1 MVFCR
6 DFSVVRFV
14 SSLFPSFISHLVMLS
29 LEEAVDVA
37 PGPFDV
43 LELAVAHSV
52 AGCAGTPGRGKGRI
66 WPWACALCCCSPRPC
81 HWGASPPWA
90 RRGGHLQG
98 TFSGEVGWYGA
109 PRSPGLFVGRREE
122 GRASGSSPSGVLS
135 QVRPRDGGA
144 RAACFAAVRLVTSA
158 VCWASRISLDV
169 QGNWHFPGHHHWLC
183 GLLPSGDTKPLS
195 SHLSQEVPRWPEPAS
210 VWLPGD

>member
-52 AGCAGTPGRGKGRI
+52 AGCVGTPGRGKGRI

-135 QVRPRDGGA
+135 QVRCPR
-144 RAACFAAVRLVTSA
+144 CL
-158 VCWASRISLDV
+158 
-169 QGNWHFPGHHHWLC
+169 LC
-183 GLLPSGDTKPLS
+183 CGEAGDQRCLLGQL
-195 SHLSQEVPRWPEPAS
+195 HLSGCPGQLAFPRSPPLALRPPAQRGHQAPQFPSVPGGPKVAGAS
-210 VWLPGD
+210 LCLAPW

>member
-90 RRGGHLQG
+90 RRGGAPAGHFQQRSGVVWCPKKPRSVCGKEGGGEGFWKLPLRGPFPGEAPGRGCPRCLLCCGEAGDQRCLLGQPHL
-98 TFSGEVGWYGA
+98 SGCPGQLA
-109 PRSPGLFVGRREE
+109 FPRSPPLALRPPAQRGHQAPQFPSVPG
-122 GRASGSSPSGVLS
+122 GPKVAGAS
-135 QVRPRDGGA
+135 
-144 RAACFAAVRLVTSA
+144 
-158 VCWASRISLDV
+158 
-169 QGNWHFPGHHHWLC
+169 LC
-183 GLLPSGDTKPLS
+183 LAP
-195 SHLSQEVPRWPEPAS
+195 W
-210 VWLPGD
+210 